1 MWRFYLKIDDD
12 AGPHVAAFCSCDG
25 PDGYLW
31 RLESVSYNS
40 LMSIPASALLQR
52 EMVSVFEPVREQ
64 TKENLEFW
72 TDNTLMLQGFQRA
85 FSFEY
90 SKPPAPCLQLLKQG
104 DSPMVLAAQ
113 MGTFLL
119 NSMWH
124 KLERPGEPFNQLGA
138 WHDHHLALRT
148 ANFMSSCSSLFHVPC
163 VKMST
168 DEVMEHRFVSAVQMV
183 GEFLVDPLI
192 AQCNFNRYDPISNQP
207 CPIW

>member
-1 MWRFYLKIDDD
+1 MWRFYFKMDEDV
-12 AGPHVAAFCSCDG
+12 GPKVAAFCSDYAFLG
-25 PDGYLW
+25 HLW
-31 RLESVSYNS
+31 LLESVSYNS
-40 LMSIPASALLQR
+40 LMTMPSSALLQR
-52 EMVSVFEPVREQ
+52 EMITIFEVVGEQ
-64 TKENLEFW
+64 TKSELERKLEDRFMER
-72 TDNTLMLQGFQRA
+72 NFQHA
-85 FSFEY
+85 FCFEY
-90 SKPPAPCLQLLKQG
+90 PLGEVPKFQLLDEG
-104 DSPMVLAAQ
+104 DSPLVLAAQ
-113 MGTFLL
+113 MATFLL

>member
-25 PDGYLW
+25 PDEYLW

-85 FSFEY
+85 FSFEI
-90 SKPPAPCLQLLKQG
+90 
-104 DSPMVLAAQ
+104 
-113 MGTFLL
+113 
-119 NSMWH
+119 
-124 KLERPGEPFNQLGA
+124 KLFDKFFYIVGI
-138 WHDHHLALRT
+138 
-148 ANFMSSCSSLFHVPC
+148 
-163 VKMST
+163 
-168 DEVMEHRFVSAVQMV
+168 EVWMCFASFTRA
-183 GEFLVDPLI
+183 G
-192 AQCNFNRYDPISNQP
+192 CCQP
-207 CPIW
+207 YP